1 MILEGKRKAQGL
13 LNLAKVSCVW
23 ASAAIN
29 VYHRLQMSAPC
40 LYSIT
45 EGGKKIVIAL
55 VYSKKLTG
63 NHLKSN
69 FAVSILICCCYKVYF
84 NSMGAVGQ
92 YCSQTLVPGRGN
104 SGGSP

>member
-1 MILEGKRKAQGL
+1 MRSTIILEGKRKAQGL

-29 VYHRLQMSAPC
+29 VYHKLQMSAPS

-45 EGGKKIVIAL
+45 EGGKKMVIAL

-69 FAVSILICCCYKVYF
+69 L
-84 NSMGAVGQ
+84 Q
-92 YCSQTLVPGRGN
+92 
-104 SGGSP
+104 SPS